1 MPKYL
6 VKTINQDFIFLQGQ
20 INSKGTRKKKL
31 VYDLKEKQ
39 YAFFKY
45 QGDGYIVSEACS
57 EKMSYEIAN
66 ILGYPCAKIEFAKDE
81 DGILGVLN
89 YLFVGNTNDGR
100 EHVDAI
106 VYLKGKY
113 KERNEYYT
121 IDNIKST

>member
-113 KERNEYYT
+113 MNT
-121 IDNIKST
+121 IQ